1 MTTALTKAAPL
12 ALLMLFP
19 SLAPAQAGDSPR
31 AARDKA
37 DKVIVVNDDPILLD
51 DDEDQ
56 SFALESRDDE
66 GPVIVQSHRDSRRG
80 FLGVQLIDITE
91 DLRAHFGAPRDAG
104 VLVGEVE
111 KDSPAAKA
119 GLAVGDVVTRID
131 GDRMESAGDVSRA
144 IRRRKGGDTVKIELE
159 RGQTAKT
166 VSVTLEERK
175 GRRIEIGDLGDL
187 PGRIR
192 ERIRIPDLEVR
203 IPKMGHLDLEGLGRL
218 QEKLD
223 ALDKRLRDLEK
234 KVH

>member
-12 ALLMLFP
+12 ALLMLLP
-19 SLAPAQAGDSPR
+19 SLAPAQAGDPPR
-31 AARDKA
+31 AAKE
-37 DKVIVVNDDPILLD
+37 KVIVADDDPVTLD
-51 DDEDQ
+51 IDDEDQ
-56 SFALESRDDE
+56 PVVVESRSDDD
-66 GPVIVQSHRDSRRG
+66 GPMVVRSHRDNRRG

-144 IRRRKGGDTVKIELE
+144 IRRKKGGDSVKIEVEREKAGKTLSATLEDRKGGDF
-159 RGQTAKT
+159 
-166 VSVTLEERK
+166 
-175 GRRIEIGDLGDL
+175 DLGDL
-187 PGRIR
+187 PGRLR
-192 ERIRIPDLEVR
+192 ERIRIPRDLEVR
-203 IPKMGHLDLEGLGRL
+203 IPDIRLHGLDGLNRLE
-218 QEKLD
+218 EKLD